1 MAEPVP
7 IWHEDHQAQQPSA
20 FELRPWSVVTRELEA
35 SAARLLAS
43 SGVSGVAIAQEDP
56 ARNGMVCVVSC
67 GSSAPAAGTLLDVSS
82 GISGRCVRENRMLHS
97 YDTLIDP
104 RVNHQACAE
113 LGIRSLAIGPLQ
125 HNSRCIGVL
134 EVFSDQPGT
143 FDAETRKIV
152 EEEATLLSALLDP
165 RDENELNNSEP
176 TELKDSNKDELASAT
191 DQLPMRDLVGYTL
204 APETTS
210 GITQPLS
217 QNSSLR
223 QTSFLSRGRGRLSAF
238 FLVLAGVLGISAFFS
253 IHNAHRASSRARVSA
268 PVTTVATPVP
278 ARVIPQPAET
288 LPSAKSSERE
298 TDNVVSAPI
307 RKQMESAA
315 SGDVKAQI
323 SLADRYRKGDGLRG
337 DKVKAAAWYIIAGAH
352 GSERAKRE
360 SVSITHDLPQYE
372 IGEIRFNVGK
382 MYSDGIGGRRD
393 LVSAYS
399 WFALAQ
405 AAGDVRAQAEQDK
418 LEHVMTDAQISEA
431 FHRASGWLAAHRTRR
446 HSRETIAAYGSKSP

>member
-1 MAEPVP
+1 
-7 IWHEDHQAQQPSA
+7 
-20 FELRPWSVVTRELEA
+20 
-35 SAARLLAS
+35 
-43 SGVSGVAIAQEDP
+43 
-56 ARNGMVCVVSC
+56 
-67 GSSAPAAGTLLDVSS
+67 
-82 GISGRCVRENRMLHS
+82 
-97 YDTLIDP
+97 
-104 RVNHQACAE
+104 
-113 LGIRSLAIGPLQ
+113 LQ

-165 RDENELNNSEP
+165 SDDELENSEP
-176 TELKDSNKDELASAT
+176 ADLKDSNKHELASAT
-191 DQLPMRDLVGYTL
+191 DQLPIRDLVDSTL

-210 GITQPLS
+210 GIPQPFSL
-217 QNSSLR
+217 NSSLP
-223 QTSFLSRGRGRLSAF
+223 QTSFLSRESGRLSAF
-238 FLVLAGVLGISAFFS
+238 LLVFAGLLGISAFFF
-253 IHNAHRASSRARVSA
+253 IQNAHHAFSRARVSA
-268 PVTTVATPVP
+268 PVTTAATTVP
-278 ARVIPQPAET
+278 ARVIPQPET

-323 SLADRYRKGDGLRG
+323 SLADRYRKGDGLRA

-352 GSERAKRE
+352 GNERAKRE

-446 HSRETIAAYGSKSP
+446 NSRETIAAYGSKSP